1 MTEKE
6 LLYFEDAVMH
16 EDSIIKICS
25 DIVNSLQDENL
36 KSFMQDEI
44 SKHEDT
50 KNSLINLL
58 EVSSNE

>member
-6 LLYFEDAVMH
+6 LLYFEDAIMH

-25 DIVNSLQDENL
+25 DISNNLQDENL
-36 KSFMQDEI
+36 RLFIQNEI

-50 KNSLINLL
+50 KNNLINLL
-58 EVSSNE
+58 EVSCNE